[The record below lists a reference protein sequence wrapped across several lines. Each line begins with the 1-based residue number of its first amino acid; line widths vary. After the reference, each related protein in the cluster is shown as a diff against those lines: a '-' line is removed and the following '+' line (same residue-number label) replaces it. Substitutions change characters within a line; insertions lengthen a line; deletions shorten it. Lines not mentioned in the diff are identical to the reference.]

1 MIVSILLEE
10 LAGPCIA
17 EDVQGVD
24 QLQNLNVDLDGK
36 LIQADRTAGT
46 PRRGPGTC
54 RPQVWCCW
62 KRTTERHCTLTTAP
76 SRWSRCRLTLSSES
90 GLCFIFFRGL
100 DSKSDRQCYCFNNC
114 PRQLRA
120 IDYLGSNEISFRKKI
135 RVSSLNTI
143 LPCRKRICSKNINV
157 ERF

>member
-10 LAGPCIA
+10 LAGPRVA

-24 QLQNLNVDLDGK
+24 QLQNLNVDLDRK
-36 LIQADRTAGT
+36 LIQGDWIAGT
-46 PRRGPGTC
+46 LRRCPGTC

-62 KRTTERHCTLTTAP
+62 KRTNERHCTLTTAP
-76 SRWSRCRLTLSSES
+76 SRWGRCRLTLSSKS
-90 GLCFIFFRGL
+90 GLCFLLFRGL

-120 IDYLGSNEISFRKKI
+120 MDYLAFNEISLRKKI

-143 LPCRKRICSKNINV
+143 
-157 ERF
+157 FQ